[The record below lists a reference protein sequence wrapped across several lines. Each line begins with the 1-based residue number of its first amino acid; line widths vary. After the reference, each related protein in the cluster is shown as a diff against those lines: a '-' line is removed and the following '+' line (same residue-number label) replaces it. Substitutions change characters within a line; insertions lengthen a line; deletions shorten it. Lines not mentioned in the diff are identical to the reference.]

1 GQAGGSLLGLL
12 GDSRF
17 ILTVGRARRFTGG
30 RSGAG
35 LVRCVAGLVAGGQQP
50 EHGQEKQGM
59 AKTGHGRS
67 CSDLEGGRLF
77 EPVCRQR
84 FRTLH
89 DSQCRAACLASS
101 RLHYLQLTTWRE
113 QGMDWRGRR
122 QSSNIEDRRGQ
133 PLSAGAGGGGLIL
146 LLLRILPWLLRTR
159 LGRIV
164 LAVGVVAFFGAR
176 MLGID
181 LLQLGGPVP
190 QQTASV
196 SAEAQQL
203 AGFASVVL
211 AATEQTW
218 QRILAEQGQRYEEPV
233 LVLFSQRVA
242 SACGTASSAVGPFYC
257 PADRK
262 VYLDLS
268 FFHDLDRQLD
278 APGDFAQA
286 YVVAHE
292 VGHHLQ
298 TLLGISQQVRDAGR
312 GKSAAVVNALSV
324 RQELQAD
331 CLAGVW
337 GHSAHRF

>member
-1 GQAGGSLLGLL
+1 
-12 GDSRF
+12 
-17 ILTVGRARRFTGG
+17 
-30 RSGAG
+30 
-35 LVRCVAGLVAGGQQP
+35 
-50 EHGQEKQGM
+50 
-59 AKTGHGRS
+59 
-67 CSDLEGGRLF
+67 
-77 EPVCRQR
+77 
-84 FRTLH
+84 
-89 DSQCRAACLASS
+89 
-101 RLHYLQLTTWRE
+101 
-113 QGMDWRGRR
+113 MDWRGRR

-164 LAVGVVAFFGAR
+164 LAVGVVVFFGAR

-190 QQTASV
+190 QQTASF
-196 SAEAQQL
+196 SAEEQQL
-203 AGFASVVL
+203 AEFVSVVL
-211 AATEQTW
+211 ADTEQTW

-268 FFHDLDRQLD
+268 FFHDLDRQLG

-337 GHSAHRF
+337 GHSAHRFSGMLEPGDLEEALQAAAAIGDDRLQKRSGGDVVPDSFTHGTSAQRMTWFKRGFESGDMRQCDTFSGQI